1 MTTPANVIY
10 FGFTNN
16 VESDKKKIYDMLHGG
31 DMVLVNVKHPEVFM
45 NYGGVLKVADYYD
58 LEENSFAQ
66 WNSLGDR
73 DPVDEL
79 VNMDMYGFFVKT
91 SDLFYSNSDLMKSGL
106 TTMASNVFLRCE
118 NDWYHIDFG
127 RRFPFVLV
135 NDITVGLYNVVKH
148 NVVVP
153 NLLDDG
159 SGVCPGG
166 WGSNSGLGYNTGW
179 STDQVGDYAWEV
191 VDDNHCSQT
200 PWNVCGQNNTQSIA
214 REEPQTPP
222 SEPDCARNLLNE
234 FDQATKDTTGDNMVN
249 YYSDSSDIE
258 LTSGSESEAESGAE
272 TDVEECAQDPNE
284 YSDSEYSPS
293 ESGSSDSSCSS
304 ELSEMDDDFWDEKR
318 EDVDGEWYTRRQFYD
333 YYGSDEAWDNLD
345 PNVYHQY
352 RYDDQY
358 GTWATKEEF
367 YQHYGSDRVWKRMH
381 PMKIMRRKALWDTY
395 CWSMYLPKHLRTKFI
410 RDMLETYE

>member
-1 MTTPANVIY
+1 MTTPGNVVY

-16 VESDKKKIYDMLHGG
+16 VESDKKKIYDMLHPG
-31 DMVLVNVKHPEVFM
+31 DMVLVNVKHPEVYM
-45 NYGGVLKVADYYD
+45 NSGGVLKVADYSNIND
-58 LEENSFAQ
+58 VNFAK
-66 WNSLGDR
+66 WESCTN
-73 DPVDEL
+73 DPVEEL
-79 VNMDMYGFFVKT
+79 VNMDMYGFFVKAN
-91 SDLFYSNSDLMKSGL
+91 DLFYTNSNLLQDKV
-106 TTMASNVFLRCE
+106 TTLGSNVFLRCE

-127 RRFPFVLV
+127 RRFPFILV
-135 NDITVGLYNVVKH
+135 DDITVGLYNVLKH

-159 SGVCPGG
+159 AGVCPGG
-166 WGSNSGLGYNTGW
+166 WGTKTGW
-179 STDQVGDYAWEV
+179 SPDQVSDYAWEV
-191 VDDNHCSQT
+191 VDDNRCSQT
-200 PWNVCGQNNTQSIA
+200 PWNVWGQNNTQSIA
-214 REEPQTPP
+214 QEEPQTPP
-222 SEPDCARNLLNE
+222 NPVRNLLNE
-234 FDQATKDTTGDNMVN
+234 FDQATKDTTGDNVVN
-249 YYSDSSDIE
+249 YESDSSDIE
-258 LTSGSESEAESGAE
+258 LTSGSESDAE
-272 TDVEECAQDPNE
+272 TDVEECAQDPNDVE

-367 YQHYGSDRVWKRMH
+367 YQHYGSYRVWKRMH

>member
-16 VESDKKKIYDMLHGG
+16 VESDKKKIYDMLHPG
-31 DMVLVNVKHPEVFM
+31 DMVLVNVKHPEVYM
-45 NYGGVLKVADYYD
+45 NSGGVLKVADYSNIND
-58 LEENSFAQ
+58 ANFAQ
-66 WNSLGDR
+66 WESCTN
-73 DPVDEL
+73 DPVEEL
-79 VNMDMYGFFVKT
+79 VNMDMYGFFVKAK
-91 SDLFYSNSDLMKSGL
+91 DLFYTNSNLLQDKV
-106 TTMASNVFLRCE
+106 TTIGSNVFLCCE

-127 RRFPFVLV
+127 RRFPFILA
-135 NDITVGLYNVVKH
+135 NDISVGLYNVLKN
-148 NVVVP
+148 NVVIP
-153 NLLDDG
+153 HKLDDG
-159 SGVCPGG
+159 AGVCPGG
-166 WGSNSGLGYNTGW
+166 WGTNSGLESNTGW
-179 STDQVGDYAWEV
+179 SPDEVSDYAWEV
-191 VDDNHCSQT
+191 VNDNQYSQT
-200 PWNVCGQNNTQSIA
+200 PWNVWGQNNTQSIVQQ
-214 REEPQTPP
+214 EPQTPP
-222 SEPDCARNLLNE
+222 NPVRNLLNE
-234 FDQATKDTTGDNMVN
+234 FDQATKDTTGENVVN
-249 YYSDSSDIE
+249 YESDSSDIE
-258 LTSGSESEAESGAE
+258 LTSGSESEAESE
-272 TDVEECAQDPNE
+272 TEVEECAQDPDDDE
-284 YSDSEYSPS
+284 YSDEEYSPS

-304 ELSEMDDDFWDEKR
+304 ELSEMDDEFWDEKR

-410 RDMLETYE
+410 KQMLETYE

>member
-1 MTTPANVIY
+1 
-10 FGFTNN
+10 
-16 VESDKKKIYDMLHGG
+16 VE
-31 DMVLVNVKHPEVFM
+31 
-45 NYGGVLKVADYYD
+45 
-58 LEENSFAQ
+58 
-66 WNSLGDR
+66 
-73 DPVDEL
+73 EL
-79 VNMDMYGFFVKT
+79 VNMDMYGFFVKAN
-91 SDLFYSNSDLMKSGL
+91 DLFYTNSNLLQDKV
-106 TTMASNVFLRCE
+106 TTLGSNVFLRCE

-127 RRFPFVLV
+127 RRFPFILV
-135 NDITVGLYNVVKH
+135 DDITVGLYNVLKH

-159 SGVCPGG
+159 AGVCPGG
-166 WGSNSGLGYNTGW
+166 WGTKTGW
-179 STDQVGDYAWEV
+179 SPDQVSDYAWEV
-191 VDDNHCSQT
+191 VDDNRCSQT
-200 PWNVCGQNNTQSIA
+200 PWNVWGQNNTQSIA
-214 REEPQTPP
+214 QEEPQTPP
-222 SEPDCARNLLNE
+222 NPVRNLLNE
-234 FDQATKDTTGDNMVN
+234 FDQATKDTTGDNVVN
-249 YYSDSSDIE
+249 YESDSSDIE
-258 LTSGSESEAESGAE
+258 LTSGSESDAE
-272 TDVEECAQDPNE
+272 TDVEECAQDPNDVE

-367 YQHYGSDRVWKRMH
+367 YQHYGSYRVWKRMH

>member
-10 FGFTNN
+10 FGFTND
-16 VESDKKKIYDMLHGG
+16 VESDKKKIYDMLHPG

-45 NYGGVLKVADYYD
+45 NSGGVLKVADYYD
-58 LEENSFAQ
+58 VEENSFAQ
-66 WNSLGDR
+66 WNSLRDR
-73 DPVDEL
+73 DPVAEL
-79 VNMDMYGFFVKT
+79 VNMDIYGFFVKA
-91 SDLFYSNSDLMKSGL
+91 SELFYSNTDLMKSGI
-106 TTMASNVFLRCE
+106 TTMASSVFLRCE

-127 RRFPFVLV
+127 RRFPFVLT
-135 NDITVGLYNVVKH
+135 NDINVGLYNVVKH

-159 SGVCPGG
+159 AGVCPGG
-166 WGSNSGLGYNTGW
+166 WGSNTGW
-179 STDQVGDYAWEV
+179 STNQVGDYAWEV

-200 PWNVCGQNNTQSIA
+200 PWNVWGKNNTQSVTQ
-214 REEPQTPP
+214 EEPKTPP
-222 SEPDCARNLLNE
+222 SKPDCVRNMINL
-234 FDQATKDTTGDNMVN
+234 FDSLPDIPQNPTKDTTGDNVVN
-249 YYSDSSDIE
+249 YESDSSDIE
-258 LTSGSESEAESGAE
+258 LTSGSESDAE
-272 TDVEECAQDPNE
+272 TDVEECAQDQDDDE
-284 YSDSEYSPS
+284 YSDEEYSPS

-345 PNVYHQY
+345 PDIYHQQ

-367 YQHYGSDRVWKRMH
+367 YQYYGTYRVWKRMH
-381 PMKIMRRKALWDTY
+381 PMKVMRRKAIWDSY
-395 CWSMYLPKHLRTKFI
+395 CWSMYLPKHLRSKFI
-410 RDMLETYE
+410 KQMLETYE

>member
-1 MTTPANVIY
+1 MTTPGNVIY
-10 FGFTNN
+10 FNFTND
-16 VESDKKKIYDMLHGG
+16 VEADKKNIYDMLHPG
-31 DMVLVNVKHPEVFM
+31 DMVLVNVKHPEVYM
-45 NYGGVLKVADYYD
+45 NSGGVLKTADYSD
-58 LEENSFAQ
+58 LKDKDFAQ
-66 WNSLGDR
+66 WNSCTN

-79 VNMDMYGFFVKT
+79 VNMDMYGFFVKA
-91 SDLFYSNSDLMKSGL
+91 SDLFYSNSDLLNNGV
-106 TTMASNVFLRCE
+106 TTIGSNVYLRCE

-127 RRFPFVLV
+127 RRFPFILA

-148 NVVVP
+148 NIVVP
-153 NLLDDG
+153 HLLDDG
-159 SGVCPGG
+159 GGVCPGG
-166 WGSNSGLGYNTGW
+166 WGTNTGW

-191 VDDNHCSQT
+191 VEDNHCSQT
-200 PWNVCGQNNTQSIA
+200 PWNVWGQNNTQSITQ
-214 REEPQTPP
+214 EEPQTPP
-222 SEPDCARNLLNE
+222 SKPDAVRNLLNE
-234 FDQATKDTTGDNMVN
+234 FDQASKDTTGDNVVG
-249 YYSDSSDIE
+249 YDSDSSEIE
-258 LTSGSESEAESGAE
+258 LTSGSESDAESEAE

-318 EDVDGEWYTRRQFYD
+318 KDVDGEWYTRRQFYD